1 MTTRT
6 RDSVDIRDVAV
17 FYATAVILAV
27 LVALAARGPDGG
39 GLLGLYMFTP
49 LAGLVAMQLA
59 RGGGWGDLV
68 AGLGLRRAGLAGWP
82 FALLAPPLLVG
93 VVTLGVV
100 ATGAVQV
107 VPAVERPP
115 LLALPVMFAAGVAI
129 GCVFAFGEEVAWRG
143 WLLPRLLPLATWAAI
158 LLSGFLHAAWHLPAI
173 LLTPHYHG
181 AGTPWLIVPGFLA
194 VLTLAG
200 VAYGYLRLST
210 GSLWPVVIMHAAI
223 NVSLARA
230 AAITAPSDAAM
241 ADYLGGESGLFTILA
256 LMALSLAIVRFWG
269 DHRMR
274 PASSA
279 P

>member
-1 MTTRT
+1 M
-6 RDSVDIRDVAV
+6 
-17 FYATAVILAV
+17 
-27 LVALAARGPDGG
+27 
-39 GLLGLYMFTP
+39 
-49 LAGLVAMQLA
+49 
-59 RGGGWGDLV
+59 
-68 AGLGLRRAGLAGWP
+68 
-82 FALLAPPLLVG
+82 
-93 VVTLGVV
+93 
-100 ATGAVQV
+100 
-107 VPAVERPP
+107 
-115 LLALPVMFAAGVAI
+115 LALPVMFAAGVAI

-143 WLLPRLLPLATWAAI
+143 WLLPRLLPLGTWAAI
-158 LLSGFLHAAWHLPAI
+158 LLSGFLHAAWLLPAI

-181 AGTPWLIVPGFLA
+181 AGSPWLIVPGFLA

-256 LMALSLAIVRFWG
+256 LMALSLAIAQFWG
-269 DHRMR
+269 DDRMR
-274 PASSA
+274 PASPA